1 MLDFGMD
8 IRLGAV
14 LRRTGRRNNG
24 RIHGGLSA
32 HLQALRDQ
40 MFLDSRKELFFQLV
54 SLQQMRKLADRR
66 LIRHRLTVQINLD
79 KLPYGARVI
88 QGLLDRLVRQVELQ
102 LQPIEVQHAV
112 DAHRRTASSLGL
124 EIAPCNRGSQ
134 FRPRHDAICFVE
146 ELLAADGLAIRF
158 TRSLS
163 TCLWLYG
170 RTSSSE
176 LRDSLAHHEKRL
188 NQTCTREPTSSA
200 GAGAGVHRARRCAD
214 GHGALCLNHGRE
226 YVHARAH
233 AHGCESE
240 PIHARDHDCG
250 GVYESENL
258 AWVILLSDGLF
269 FMIPLF
275 LESWNTG
282 RHADTSWK

>member
-1 MLDFGMD
+1 MSVPW
-8 IRLGAV
+8 I
-14 LRRTGRRNNG
+14 LRRFLLDGP
-24 RIHGGLSA
+24 SA

-40 MFLDSRKELFFQLV
+40 MFSSSRKESFAQLV
-54 SLQQMRKLADRR
+54 SLQQMRKLADRH
-66 LIRHRLTVQINLD
+66 LIWHRLTVQINPD
-79 KLPYGARVI
+79 KLQYGARVI
-88 QGLLDRLVRQVELQ
+88 QGLLDRRVRQVELQ
-102 LQPIEVQHAV
+102 LQPIEVQHVV

-124 EIAPCNRGSQ
+124 EIDPCNRGSQ

-176 LRDSLAHHEKRL
+176 LRDSLAHHEKRI
-188 NQTCTREPTSSA
+188 NQTCTREPTLSA
-200 GAGAGVHRARRCAD
+200 GAGAHRARRCAD
-214 GHGALCLNHGRE
+214 GHGALCRNHGRE
-226 YVHARAH
+226 YVHAR
-233 AHGCESE
+233 
-240 PIHARDHDCG
+240 
-250 GVYESENL
+250 V
-258 AWVILLSDGLF
+258 
-269 FMIPLF
+269 F